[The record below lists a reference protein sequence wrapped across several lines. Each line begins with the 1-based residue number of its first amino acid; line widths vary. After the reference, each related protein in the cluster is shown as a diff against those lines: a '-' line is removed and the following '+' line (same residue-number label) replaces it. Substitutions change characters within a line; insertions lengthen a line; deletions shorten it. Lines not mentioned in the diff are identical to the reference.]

1 MIHALG
7 PEGRRRLAALVA
19 RAPLFTF
26 DIDGTLAPIV
36 AQPDDARIPAALQDS
51 LRRLSGCAPVAL
63 LTGRGRDDARRML
76 TFEPAYV
83 LGNHGIEGLPGEE
96 AALDGLAQ
104 ATASWRTALA
114 ADSALTDAGVL
125 LEDKRL
131 SLSLHY
137 RHAPDHAAAQRAIA
151 QCTARLSPAPKVIL
165 GKCVV
170 NLLPPG
176 APTKGDALRALLA
189 TLPSVC
195 ALYAGDDD
203 TDEHVF
209 DLPRDLVLGVRV
221 GRAAESRAELYVDE
235 PAEMLPLVESLIEVS
250 GERARRP

>member
-7 PEGRRRLAALVA
+7 PEGRRRLAEFVA

-36 AQPDDARIPAALQDS
+36 ARGEDARIPDALQYA
-51 LRRLSGCAPVAL
+51 LARLARGAQVAV
-63 LTGRGRDDARRML
+63 LTGRGRADARRML
-76 TFEPAYV
+76 AFEPAYV
-83 LGNHGIEGLPGEE
+83 LGNHGIEGLPGGE
-96 AALDGLAQ
+96 AALDALARVS
-104 ATASWRTALA
+104 AVWRAALA
-114 ADSALTDAGVL
+114 ADAALADAGVV
-125 LEDKRL
+125 LEDKRF

-137 RHAPDHAAAQRAIA
+137 RLAPDQAAARHAIERA
-151 QCTARLSPAPKVIL
+151 TAALAPKAKVIL

-170 NLLPPG
+170 NLLPPS

-189 TLPSVC
+189 ELPSGC

-221 GRAAESRAELYVDE
+221 GRSPTSRAEIYVDE
-235 PAEMLPLVESLIEVS
+235 VREMLPLVRVLIEAS
-250 GERARRP
+250 GAGALP

>member
-7 PEGRRRLAALVA
+7 REGRARLAAFVG

-36 AQPDDARIPAALQDS
+36 ARPDEARIPQPLQAALT
-51 LRRLSGCAPVAL
+51 RLAGCAEVAV

-76 TFEPAYV
+76 AFEPAYV
-83 LGNHGIEGLPGEE
+83 LGNHGIEGLPGAED
-96 AALDGLAQ
+96 ALATLTA
-104 ATASWRTALA
+104 ATAAWRAVLA
-114 ADSALTDAGVL
+114 ADAALGTAGVL

-137 RHAPDHAAAQRAIA
+137 RHAPDQAAAQRAIA
-151 QCTARLSPAPKVIL
+151 ERVATLAPPPKVIL

-170 NLLPPG
+170 NLLPQA

-189 TLPSVC
+189 TRASQC
-195 ALYAGDDD
+195 SLYAGDDD

-209 DLPRDLVLGVRV
+209 DLPRELVLGVRV
-221 GRAAESRAELYVDE
+221 GRSAASRAELYLDD
-235 PAEMLPLVESLIEVS
+235 AGEMLALVDALVEAAC
-250 GERARRP
+250 AR